1 MLKGACEQAINRV
14 KVAISYLKLSS
25 CYAAFKASASFE
37 LVSTAFPADES
48 RLLDCFSQSS
58 SNNPVG
64 IAELV
69 FQHTNSSR
77 NSDTTVSSEEIGT
90 EQNLR
95 IGPVHV
101 IKQNIDAPPRL

>member
-14 KVAISYLKLSS
+14 KVAISYLPLSS

-95 IGPVHV
+95 IDPVHV
-101 IKQNIDAPPRL
+101 IKQNVDAPPRL